1 MDFRGRPLTPELL
14 EEAAEMMLKDH
25 GGPDIELHHFKCPKI
40 TSGGVKACRCGAAPL
55 EAIFEDALEET

>member
-1 MDFRGRPLTPELL
+1 
-14 EEAAEMMLKDH
+14 MMLKDH